1 MIEYGQFCPIA
12 KASEVLGERWTNLV
26 VRELGAGSETF
37 NDLRRGL
44 PLMSPSLLSARLK
57 SLETAGVVTRTAT
70 NHRVRYALTEAGRE
84 LKPILLALGTWG
96 QRWVSTEFKP
106 EDLDPSML
114 MWDIHRTMKAD
125 YFDAERTVLVF
136 DFHDYTSKFRRWW
149 LVVENGEV
157 DVCMK
162 DPGHEVDLH
171 VTTDVE
177 TLTRIWLGNL
187 SYSKAIGNKLLL
199 MSGSSSFKKDIRHWL
214 GTNYFASVKPVVD
227 KNS

>member
-57 SLETAGVVTRTAT
+57 SLEQAGVVTRSE
-70 NHRVRYALTEAGRE
+70 NKRKVRYALTEAGRE

-96 QRWVSTEFKP
+96 QRWVSTEFNP

-125 YFDAERTVLVF
+125 YFDADRTVLMF
-136 DFHDYTSKFRRWW
+136 EFQDYTSKFRRWW
-149 LVVENGEV
+149 LVVESGEV

-171 VTTDVE
+171 VTTNVE

-187 SYSKAIGNKLLL
+187 SYSKALGTKLLQ
-199 MSGSSSFKKDIRHWL
+199 MSGSSRLKRDVRNWL
-214 GTNYFASVKPVVD
+214 GTNYFASVKPVVV